1 MTLAQVRSTVPEI
14 FHTQNNTNEKQTK
27 KSQRAPKTEPYLH
40 VVTKHLLLMS
50 ADRRRSLGVLKNMS
64 VRSLVD
70 LCSYEDDAQ
79 LISSVTALKAHL

>member
-1 MTLAQVRSTVPEI
+1 
-14 FHTQNNTNEKQTK
+14 
-27 KSQRAPKTEPYLH
+27 
-40 VVTKHLLLMS
+40 LMS